1 MSNPQ
6 NDEPININSD
16 IFNLLAQER
25 RDSIKERQ
33 TSQSEFLKAI
43 DKQTQMQTEAMGKLG
58 DRFEKSVSDLRSD
71 LRSSTNRMTMII
83 IVSILVIA
91 SLAGVSVTYFY
102 DGKSTTLDL
111 NSNKIPV
118 NMKDR

>member
-33 TSQSEFLKAI
+33 TSQSAFLKAI

-83 IVSILVIA
+83 KQLVA
-91 SLAGVSVTYFY
+91 L
-102 DGKSTTLDL
+102 LE
-111 NSNKIPV
+111 
-118 NMKDR
+118 